1 MPERAMATK
10 PPAFLPWS
18 SDGVDEGGAHV
29 VMTHPR

>member
-10 PPAFLPWS
+10 CRALQPWS
-18 SDGVDEGGAHV
+18 SDGVDEGVAHV